1 MSFTVTASV
10 TVSAE
15 PAPLDEDR
23 SPATTVF
30 PISVGPDRACAVV
43 GEVVCRG
50 ALAIQAREQLRFGQQ
65 ITVIGELTPRP
76 ALHRSTDGAEV
87 ILVIE
92 ATHISVGLTVI
103 DSKLS
108 PPPAP

>member
-1 MSFTVTASV
+1 MSFAVTATV
-10 TVSAE
+10 TVSAD

-30 PISVGPDRACAVV
+30 PISLSPDREGADV

-50 ALAIQAREQLRFGQQ
+50 ALAIQAREQLHIGQQ
-65 ITVIGELTPRP
+65 IIVIGELTPRP
-76 ALHRSTDGAEV
+76 ALHHSTDGVEV

-92 ATHISVGLTVI
+92 ATHISVRLTAI
-103 DSKLS
+103 DSN
-108 PPPAP
+108 

>member
-1 MSFTVTASV
+1 MSFTVTATV
-10 TVSAE
+10 TVSAD

-23 SPATTVF
+23 SPATAVF
-30 PISVGPDRACAVV
+30 PISVNPDRANPDSASAVV

-50 ALAIQAREQLRFGQQ
+50 ALAIQAREQLHMGQQ
-65 ITVIGELTPRP
+65 IIVIGELTPRP

-92 ATHISVGLTVI
+92 ATHISVRLTAI
-103 DSKLS
+103 DSN
-108 PPPAP
+108 